1 MKKDKIKLILN
12 AIDEKSK
19 RLFFF
24 DAFSSFCIFNSFA
37 GYGSN

>member
-12 AIDEKSK
+12 AIDEKSR

-24 DAFSSFCIFNSFA
+24 DAFAIFYIFNSFA
-37 GYGSN
+37 GQCSA